1 MPFLFVLAAITLI
14 GTSTVTWVISP
25 HWGGPENVI
34 AAPRNIGEVPT
45 DPGAKVPYV
54 WPNRVEIPAID
65 AKAPIVKVGTLPG
78 RELDIPLDPR
88 IVGWWRGGAKP
99 GARQGTAILA
109 GHINYSGVTGE
120 LAKIGTLDPGDA
132 VYVYGK
138 RAGNEVALKFLITG
152 VRTYK
157 KTALPY
163 QEIFDQDS
171 VGRLAIVTCGGAFD
185 ASTGNYVD
193 NIVAFAVPANTNAR
207 PLTP

>member
-1 MPFLFVLAAITLI
+1 VPFLFVVAAIALI
-14 GTSTVTWVISP
+14 GTSAVTWVISP

-34 AAPRNIGEVPT
+34 AAPRNIGQVPT
-45 DPGAKVPYV
+45 DPGATVPYV
-54 WPNRVEIPAID
+54 WPNRIEIPAIE

-78 RELDIPLDPR
+78 RELDIPLDPK
-88 IVGWWRGGAKP
+88 IVGWWQGGAKP
-99 GARQGTAILA
+99 GARKGTAILA

-120 LAKIGTLDPGDA
+120 LATINKLDPGDA

-138 RAGNEVALKFLITG
+138 RQGAEVGLKFLITG

-193 NIVAFAVPANTNAR
+193 NIVAFAVPAHSEVQ